1 MPRTDD
7 LYSLPPDL
15 PVPVDDGACAYLVG
29 SPVHAIKLRS
39 TSGRI
44 VDFSTLLGTVVIYA
58 YPKTGSPERNPPA
71 GWDAIPGARGCTPQ
85 SCRFRDLH
93 DAFAAL
99 GVDVFGLSTQSPAYQ
114 REAVERLHLPFEL
127 LSDHQLELTHGWGL
141 PTFVV
146 DGEVLLKRFTLVL
159 REGRIAKVFYPVF
172 PPTTNADE
180 VLAWLRASLITSSS
194 VTPSSR

>member
-1 MPRTDD
+1 M
-7 LYSLPPDL
+7 SI
-15 PVPVDDGACAYLVG
+15 GACAYLEG

-39 TSGRI
+39 TSGRS
-44 VDFSTLLGTVVIYA
+44 VDFSTLRGTVVVYA
-58 YPKTGSPERNPPA
+58 YPRTGSPDRDPPP

-93 DAFAAL
+93 EEFAAL
-99 GVDVFGLSTQSPAYQ
+99 GVNVFGLSTQPPAYQ
-114 REAVERLHLPFEL
+114 REAAACLRLPFEL
-127 LSDHQLELTHGWGL
+127 LSDYQLELTHGWGL

-159 REGRIAKVFYPVF
+159 RGGRIEKVSYPVF

-180 VLAWLRASLITSSS
+180 VLAWLRA
-194 VTPSSR
+194 